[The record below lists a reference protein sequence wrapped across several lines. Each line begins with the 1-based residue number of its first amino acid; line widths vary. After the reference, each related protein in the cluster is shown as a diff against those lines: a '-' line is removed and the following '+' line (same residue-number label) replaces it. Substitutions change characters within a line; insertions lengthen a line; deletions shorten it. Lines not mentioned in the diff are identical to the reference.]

1 MKKTKIFFY
10 CFIYGL
16 ILILRIGLGNKFFNI
31 LHINLNYEK
40 LIKNEIRIY
49 CDQFVICLGLSVIYY
64 FIYPKLITLQVKLYS
79 IVVLLLLS
87 YLLAVIIFSFRM
99 YKDLIIYNCN
109 KD

>member
-1 MKKTKIFFY
+1 MKKTKIFCC

-16 ILILRIGLGNKFFNI
+16 ILILRTGFGNKFFNI
-31 LHINLNYEK
+31 LHINLDYEK
-40 LIKNEIRIY
+40 LIKHEIRIY
-49 CDQFVICLGLSVIYY
+49 CDESVICLGLSIIYF

-99 YKDLIIYNCN
+99 YKVLSIY
-109 KD
+109 KL